1 MSKRVFFGQ
10 NDIRYFYYRYKDS
23 KYYSISL
30 FALTIFVCVILLFG
44 IIIPQIEKYFSIRK
58 EVIAMREKVSL
69 INQNISFMNTLDKT
83 RLAKQLE
90 TVSLALPVEKNF
102 SGILNAIS
110 ESSVRAGVTLSDFN
124 FSIGEISS
132 KSATNVS
139 NMTSG
144 TLPNSSS
151 SSNLPQ
157 AAAAASP
164 NSVLDTTTVDFTVIV
179 SGSIDRVNLF
189 IKEISEKLPISEI
202 SSIDNK
208 DNSTTLSLKFHYK
221 PYPDIKY
228 TEDVLIKPLT
238 QDKVLLIDRL
248 SSWRTSAG
256 NEEFTVPNG
265 TNSAAPL
272 FE

>member
-10 NDIRYFYYRYKDS
+10 NDIRYLYFRYKDS

-30 FALTIFVCVILLFG
+30 FVLTIYVCTILLFG
-44 IIIPQIEKYFSIRK
+44 IIIPQIGKYLSIRK
-58 EVIAMREKVSL
+58 EVIAMREKISL

-102 SGILNAIS
+102 AGILNAVS

-132 KSATNVS
+132 KSAINVS
-139 NMTSG
+139 NNASG
-144 TLPNSSS
+144 SLPNPSST
-151 SSNLPQ
+151 SNLPQ
-157 AAAAASP
+157 APIAVP
-164 NSVLDTTTVDFTVIV
+164 QNSLTDTTTVDFTVIV

-208 DNSTTLSLKFHYK
+208 ENSTTLSLKFHYK
-221 PYPDIKY
+221 PYPDIQY
-228 TEDVLIKPLT
+228 TQDVPIKPLT
-238 QDKVLLIDRL
+238 QDKVQMIDML
-248 SSWRTSAG
+248 SSWRTSIG
-256 NEEFTVPNG
+256 NEEFIVPIG